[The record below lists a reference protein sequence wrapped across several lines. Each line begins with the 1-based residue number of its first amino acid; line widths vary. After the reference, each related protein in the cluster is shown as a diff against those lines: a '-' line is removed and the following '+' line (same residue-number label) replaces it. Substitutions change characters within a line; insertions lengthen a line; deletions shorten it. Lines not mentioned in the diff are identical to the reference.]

1 MEKNFKP
8 KPNSLWLVVYECRYN
23 VIMVSPL
30 GDGFF
35 APGQEPCWHF
45 RDVQDWVKEIKQPA
59 KARPKSERVTYD
71 GETKPFPLERRC
83 KAYSVGK
90 TCPKQPGNSL
100 PIPKDAIL
108 CKGCDKTG
116 KDQKTN
122 KPKYCR
128 GSIPS
133 SH

>member
-1 MEKNFKP
+1 MEERLVDGHGQPGNRKNMKKQFKP

-59 KARPKSERVTYD
+59 KARPKSERVTYE
-71 GETKPFPLERRC
+71 GEIKPIKRPRIQY
-83 KAYSVGK
+83 A
-90 TCPKQPGNSL
+90 PGPRPSL
-100 PIPKDAIL
+100 YP
-108 CKGCDKTG
+108 
-116 KDQKTN
+116 
-122 KPKYCR
+122 
-128 GSIPS
+128 
-133 SH
+133 